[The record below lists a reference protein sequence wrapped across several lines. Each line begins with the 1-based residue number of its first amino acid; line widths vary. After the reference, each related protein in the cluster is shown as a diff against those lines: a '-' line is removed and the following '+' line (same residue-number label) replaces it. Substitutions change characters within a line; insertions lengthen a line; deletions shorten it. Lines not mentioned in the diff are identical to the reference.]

1 VIGYLNPT
9 QVVLHPSEN
18 SILGR
23 YPRKVRNRSIRRVM
37 FQNLNDLFSGIDCL
51 NPGGIP
57 DQSITS
63 IVIDS
68 RRATPG
74 CLFFALPGLRSD
86 GSFFIDEA
94 IDRGA
99 VAVVSA
105 HSRRFT
111 PSGVTAIQVA
121 RPRVVLAEVAR
132 RFYRAPDEWLSIV
145 GVTGTN
151 GKTTVTYLAKHLLEF
166 RGGRVGLL
174 GTISYDLGARTVP
187 AYRTT
192 PESVDVYGMLAQMR
206 TAGCRT
212 VAMEVSSHGINQ
224 ERVRGLRLKTAAFL
238 NLTRDHLDYH
248 GSMEEYFQVKARLF
262 TGETGSLPE
271 VAVVNLDDPY
281 GRRLVSMI
289 PDGVRVVTFGQA
301 DEADIRGTD
310 LELGFDST
318 SFTLHWAGGQA
329 RVRSSLLGSY
339 NLSNILAALA
349 ICHAVGTDI
358 PAVLPAL
365 ADFSGIS
372 GRMERVD
379 KDCGFNVLVDYAH
392 TDDALRNAL
401 QMLRRI
407 TPGRLFVV
415 FGCGGNRDRTKR
427 PAMTKVVQELADF
440 AWATS
445 DNPRKEPLAS
455 IFADMRTGLK
465 DPDRIQFVESRRHAI
480 SLALDQA
487 RNGDCVLIAGKGH
500 ESFQEFG
507 DTIVPFDDRQVARE
521 LIEIKRIQS
530 NLS

>member
-1 VIGYLNPT
+1 MIGYLNTT
-9 QVVLHPSEN
+9 QVVLQPPEN
-18 SILGR
+18 RILGR
-23 YPRKVRNRSIRRVM
+23 YARKVRGRPARRVM
-37 FQNLNDLFSGIDCL
+37 SQNLNDLFSGIVCL
-51 NPGGIP
+51 GVSGTL
-57 DQSITS
+57 DRSVTS

-74 CLFFALPGLRSD
+74 CLFFALPGMRSD

-94 IDRGA
+94 LDRGA
-99 VAVVSA
+99 QAIVFAK
-105 HSRRFT
+105 SRQFT
-111 PSGVTAIQVA
+111 PTGVTAIQVA

-132 RFYRAPDEWLSIV
+132 RFYRAPDEALNVI

-151 GKTTVTYLAKHLLEF
+151 GKTTVTYLVKHLMEE
-166 RGGRVGLL
+166 RGSRVGLL

-187 AYRTT
+187 AFRTT
-192 PESVDVYGMLAQMR
+192 PESVDVFGMLAQMLA
-206 TAGCRT
+206 AGCRE

-224 ERVRGLRLKTAAFL
+224 ERVRGLKLKTAAFL

-248 GSMEEYFQVKARLF
+248 GSMEDYFQVKARLF
-262 TGETGSLPE
+262 TGEAGSLPE

-281 GRRLVSMI
+281 GRRLIPMI
-289 PDGVRVVTFGQA
+289 PDGVRIVTFGLT
-301 DEADIRGTD
+301 DGADIRGSD

-318 SFTLHWAGGQA
+318 GFTLHWPDGLA
-329 RVRSSLLGSY
+329 RVQSPLLGTY
-339 NLSNILAALA
+339 NLSNVLAALA
-349 ICHAVGTDI
+349 IYHATGREITSG
-358 PAVLPAL
+358 LPRL
-365 ADFSGIS
+365 ADFAGIP

-379 KDCGFNVLVDYAH
+379 RDCGFNVLVDYAH

-427 PAMTKVVQELADF
+427 PAMVKAVQETADF
-440 AWATS
+440 AWATA

-455 IFADMRTGLK
+455 IFDDMRTGVENSEC
-465 DPDRIQFVESRRHAI
+465 IQFIEDRRHAI

-487 RNGDCVLIAGKGH
+487 ESGYCVLIAGKGH

-521 LIEIKRIQS
+521 LIEIKRIKP
-530 NLS
+530 NL